1 MDRRRAGFSRRALL
15 YSLAAAALPTMAR
28 TQVDLDTVLPGARL
42 HGRGEMSF
50 LGQTVYEARLW
61 VTDGFSPDAYTR
73 RPLALELTYAMSLP
87 GRRLASR
94 SLQEMQRQRT
104 LTAAQ
109 RSRWLAAMEQAFPDV
124 AKGDRLLGVL
134 VPGSGARF
142 FHNGD
147 LRGEVADPEFATLFF
162 GVWLSP
168 RTSEPALRSMLLG
181 VPE

>member
-1 MDRRRAGFSRRALL
+1 MKRSRAGFSRRALL
-15 YSLAAAALPTMAR
+15 CSLAAAALPASAR
-28 TQVDLDTVLPGARL
+28 TQGELDAVLPGARL

-50 LGQTVYEARLW
+50 LGQTIYEARLW
-61 VTDGFSPDAYTR
+61 VTDGFSPGAYAR
-73 RPLALELTYAMSLP
+73 LPLALELTYAMALS
-87 GRRLASR
+87 GSRLASR
-94 SLQEMQRQRT
+94 SLQEMQRQRA
-104 LTAAQ
+104 LTASQ

-142 FHNGD
+142 FHNGEP
-147 LRGEVADPEFATLFF
+147 RGEVADPEFATLFF

-168 RTSEPALRSMLLG
+168 RTSEPALRAMLLG